1 MANIDL
7 KVQRFNKDKF
17 NETVDTNFTQLLDI
31 PNPNYFD
38 VDLAT
43 QEDFFW
49 LYDKFFYIIPKI
61 NELPFLDRKDQPKF
75 YPFNTHTYLAKTS
88 AEYVDFNEINIEIQA
103 LLDEIAEIRKENLQ
117 LTKES
122 VNLDTAIEVIPPS
135 PATGRGVI
143 GQNVGTSAIDNST
156 TYG

>member
-17 NETVDTNFTQLLDI
+17 NDTVDTNFTQLLDI

-61 NELPFLDRKDQPKF
+61 NIVMGEEFES
-75 YPFNTHTYLAKTS
+75 HTYLAQTS
-88 AEYVDFNEINIEIQA
+88 GLYSGYSEINIEIQA

>member
-17 NETVDTNFTQLLDI
+17 NDTVDTNFTQLLDI

-61 NELPFLDRKDQPKF
+61 NIIKGEEFES
-75 YPFNTHTYLAKTS
+75 HTYLAQTS
-88 AEYVDFNEINIEIQA
+88 GLYSDYSEINIEIQA

-122 VNLDTAIEVIPPS
+122 VNLDTAIEVNPPS
-135 PATGRGVI
+135 PPTGRGVI

>member
-17 NETVDTNFTQLLDI
+17 NDTVDTNFTQLLDI

-49 LYDKFFYIIPKI
+49 LYDKFF
-61 NELPFLDRKDQPKF
+61 
-75 YPFNTHTYLAKTS
+75 
-88 AEYVDFNEINIEIQA
+88 
-103 LLDEIAEIRKENLQ
+103 
-117 LTKES
+117 
-122 VNLDTAIEVIPPS
+122 
-135 PATGRGVI
+135 
-143 GQNVGTSAIDNST
+143 
-156 TYG
+156 